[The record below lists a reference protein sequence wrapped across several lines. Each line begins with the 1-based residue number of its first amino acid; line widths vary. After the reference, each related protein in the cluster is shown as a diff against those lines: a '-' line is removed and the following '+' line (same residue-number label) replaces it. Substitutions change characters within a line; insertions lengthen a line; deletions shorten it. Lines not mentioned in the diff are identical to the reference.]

1 MALLG
6 TLLKNKRAGESGLA
20 WNAPNLA
27 GPDTLTLASP
37 DFAHETT
44 MPTVHVGKWYGGQDL
59 SPALA
64 WSGAP
69 DGTAQ
74 YLLMVEDPDVP
85 MSKPAVH
92 CAALLDPALT
102 ALPQGALA
110 AKAPADGVQ
119 LLRSTVGR
127 GYRGPGPIK
136 GHGPHHYVFQLF
148 ALATSLSAP
157 DLASAKTR
165 EVIGD
170 AGPVLARARLD
181 GIYERR

>member
-6 TLLKNKRAGESGLA
+6 KLLKNKRAGEDHLA

-27 GPDTLTLASP
+27 GPDTLTLTSP

-44 MPTVHVGKWYGGQDL
+44 MPIVHVGKWFGGQDL
-59 SPALA
+59 SPALT

-85 MSKPAVH
+85 MSRPAVH
-92 CAALLDPALT
+92 CAALLAPALT

-110 AKAPADGVQ
+110 ADSPADGVQ

-136 GHGPHHYVFQLF
+136 GHGPHRYVFELF
-148 ALATSLSAP
+148 ALADAVSAP
-157 DLASAKTR
+157 DLASAKPRTL
-165 EVIGD
+165 IGG

>member
-1 MALLG
+1 MAVLG
-6 TLLKNKRAGESGLA
+6 KLLKNKRAGEAGLA

-27 GPDTLTLASP
+27 GPDTLALTSP

-44 MPTVHVGKWYGGQDL
+44 MPTVHVGKWYGGRDL

-85 MSKPAVH
+85 MSKPAIH
-92 CAALLDPALT
+92 CAALLDSGLT
-102 ALPQGALA
+102 ALPQGALDA
-110 AKAPADGVQ
+110 ATPADGVQ
-119 LLRSTVGR
+119 LLRSSVGR

-136 GHGPHHYVFQLF
+136 GHGPHRYAFELF
-148 ALATSLSAP
+148 ALAAPLSVTA
-157 DLASAKTR
+157 AKTR
-165 EVIGD
+165 ALIGT

>member
-1 MALLG
+1 MAVLG
-6 TLLKNKRAGESGLA
+6 KLLKNKRAGETELA

-27 GPDTLTLASP
+27 GPDTLTMTSP

-44 MPTVHVGKWYGGQDL
+44 MPTIHVGKWYGGQDL
-59 SPALA
+59 SPALV
-64 WSGAP
+64 WDGGP

-85 MSKPAVH
+85 MSRPAIH
-92 CAALLDPALT
+92 CAALLDSTLT

-110 AKAPADGVQ
+110 GASPGGGVQ
-119 LLRSTVGR
+119 LLRSTIGR
-127 GYRGPGPIK
+127 GYHGPGPIK
-136 GHGPHHYVFQLF
+136 GHGPHRYVFELF
-148 ALATSLSAP
+148 ALSTPLSGP

-165 EVIGD
+165 TVIAA